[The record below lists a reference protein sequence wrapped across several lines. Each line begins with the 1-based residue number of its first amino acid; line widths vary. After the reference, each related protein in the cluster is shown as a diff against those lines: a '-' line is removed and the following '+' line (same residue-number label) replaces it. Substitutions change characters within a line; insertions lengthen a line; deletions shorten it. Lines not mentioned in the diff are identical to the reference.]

1 MTSAAHKELTKL
13 FGSVGDGQDDK
24 KLEEMIR
31 TTEAMMAA
39 PARAILRNI
48 GLLDP
53 APTKPFALLD
63 HACGIGP
70 IAAQLQEALDAQV
83 LAESRIL
90 CADFSE
96 NLVNH
101 LKRRAVLKGWS
112 NVEAASLDAQV
123 CMLGSP
129 LQLHPTPYQVRRLTG
144 R

>member
-13 FGSVGDGQDDK
+13 FGSVGDGQDDNQ
-24 KLEEMIR
+24 LEEMIR
-31 TTEAMMAA
+31 TADVIMAV
-39 PARAILRNI
+39 PARAILSGI
-48 GLLDP
+48 GLDRAAAP
-53 APTKPFALLD
+53 APFALLD

-70 IAAQLQEALDAQV
+70 VAAQLQALDPQV

-112 NVEAASLDAQV
+112 NVEAATLDAQV
-123 CMLGSP
+123 
-129 LQLHPTPYQVRRLTG
+129 
-144 R
+144 

>member
-53 APTKPFALLD
+53 APTKPFALM
-63 HACGIGP
+63 
-70 IAAQLQEALDAQV
+70 
-83 LAESRIL
+83 
-90 CADFSE
+90 
-96 NLVNH
+96 
-101 LKRRAVLKGWS
+101 KR
-112 NVEAASLDAQV
+112 
-123 CMLGSP
+123 
-129 LQLHPTPYQVRRLTG
+129 
-144 R
+144 